1 MARKKSKAKK
11 VATALLA
18 TVVLLGA
25 AGTLAVGA
33 MTDWSFKSEDLLPF
47 KDVKIEAE
55 QTKVYTGEALVPDV
69 EVPEGYEVSM
79 TIMKGE
85 EVVEEAIEIGDY
97 NFTITVKT
105 GDKSKIEIGDYNFT
119 ITVKTGDKSKDYEV
133 ILHIIDELQEEV
145 TNSEFIQLKTLSVS
159 TNAAGQTEKV
169 VSYTVS
175 GNLDPQKIVGAL
187 TWTSSDVEDDISTFM
202 TAVLNKEAKTITLTC
217 LQAFSNQMTY
227 TIYSEELAEAKASIT
242 IDYQQKVLT
251 EASVDISATN
261 AAFGDGLKITTTT
274 KAPTYS
280 VGSILIEDKPS
291 EDLLFT
297 YNWKAADGTQFNSIL
312 PSTSDFETGE
322 DGSGVY
328 YDGRSYGKSE
338 LSSVISAIGTK
349 VTSWLNGL
357 VSSKSVTVD
366 LDELKELF
374 TYGRNVRQSYGGYL
388 RVNSTDLFYDFVDN
402 FNRKGQVGCGFQ
414 FSARAYG
421 KEDILVFTSIDATK
435 TLGDLSFTGG
445 NVIF

>member
-55 QTKVYTGEALVPDV
+55 QTKVYTGTALVPDV

-85 EVVEEAIEIGDY
+85 EVVEEA
-97 NFTITVKT
+97 
-105 GDKSKIEIGDYNFT
+105 IEIGDYNFT

-145 TNSEFIQLKTLSVS
+145 TNSEFIQLKTLSVG

-187 TWTSSDVEDDISTFM
+187 TWTSSGVEDNISTFM

-297 YNWKAADGTQFNSIL
+297 YNWKTADGTQFNSIL
-312 PSTSDFETGE
+312 PSTSDITLGE
-322 DGSGVY
+322 DGNGVY
-328 YDGRSYGKSE
+328 YDNNNYTSSN
-338 LSSVISAIGTK
+338 LSSMISAIGTK
-349 VTSWLNGL
+349 VESWLNGL
-357 VSSKSVTVD
+357 VTAKSVTVD

-388 RVNSTDLFYDFVDN
+388 RVNSTELFDDFVTN
-402 FNRKGQVGCGFQ
+402 FNNKGKVGCGFQ
-414 FSARAYG
+414 FSARAYE
-421 KEDILVFTSIDATK
+421 KEDVLVFTSIDATK

>member
-55 QTKVYTGEALVPDV
+55 QTKVYTGSALTPDV
-69 EVPEGYEVSM
+69 KVPEGYEVSM

-85 EVVEEAIEIGDY
+85 EVVEEA
-97 NFTITVKT
+97 
-105 GDKSKIEIGDYNFT
+105 IEIGDYNFT

-145 TNSEFIQLKTLSVS
+145 TNSEFIQLKTLSVG

-202 TAVLNKEAKTITLTC
+202 TANLNKEAKTITLTC

-261 AAFGDGLKITTTT
+261 SAFGDGLKITTTT

-291 EDLLFT
+291 EDLVFT
-297 YNWKAADGTQFNSIL
+297 YNWKANDGTQFNSIL
-312 PSTSDFETGE
+312 PSTSDITLGE
-322 DGSGVY
+322 DGNGVY
-328 YDGRSYGKSE
+328 YDNKNYTSST
-338 LSSVISAIGTK
+338 LSSMITAIGTK

-357 VSSKSVTVD
+357 VTAKSVTVD

-388 RVNSTDLFYDFVDN
+388 RVNSTELFDDFVTN
-402 FNRKGQVGCGFQ
+402 FNNKGKVGCGFQ
-414 FSARAYG
+414 FSARAYN

>member
-25 AGTLAVGA
+25 AGTLTVGA
-33 MTDWSFKSEDLLPF
+33 MTNWSFKSENILPF

-55 QTKVYTGEALVPDV
+55 QTKVYTGTALVPDV
-69 EVPEGYEVSM
+69 EVPQGYEVSM
-79 TIMKGE
+79 KIMKGE
-85 EVVEEAIEIGDY
+85 EEVAEAVNIGDY

-105 GDKSKIEIGDYNFT
+105 GENI
-119 ITVKTGDKSKDYEV
+119 KDYEV
-133 ILHIIDELQEEV
+133 ILHIIGELQEEV
-145 TNSEFIQLKTLSVS
+145 TNSEFITLKTLSVA

-169 VSYTVS
+169 VGYSVS

-187 TWTSSDVEDDISTFM
+187 AWTSSDVEDDISTFM
-202 TAVLNKEAKTITLTC
+202 TAVLNKTAKTITLTC
-217 LQAFSNQMTY
+217 LQAFANQMKY
-227 TIYSEELAEAKASIT
+227 TIYSEEISDAKASIT
-242 IDYQQKVLT
+242 IDYQQKVLS

-261 AAFGDGLKITTTT
+261 TAFGDGLKITTTT

-291 EDLLFT
+291 EDLTFT

-312 PSTSDFETGE
+312 PSTSDITLGE
-322 DGSGVY
+322 DGTGVY
-328 YDGRSYGKSE
+328 YDNKNYTSST
-338 LSSVISAIGTK
+338 LSSMITAIGTK

-357 VSSKSVTVD
+357 VTAKSVTVD
-366 LDELKELF
+366 LDELNELF

-388 RVNSTDLFYDFVDN
+388 RVNSTELFDDFVTN
-402 FNRKGQVGCGFQ
+402 FNNKGKVGCGFQ
-414 FSARAYG
+414 FFADAYG
-421 KEDILVFTSIDATK
+421 KEDVLVFTSINVTK

>member
-47 KDVKIEAE
+47 KDVKIESE
-55 QTKVYTGEALVPDV
+55 QTKVYTGSALTPDV

-105 GDKSKIEIGDYNFT
+105 GDKSKN
-119 ITVKTGDKSKDYEV
+119 YEV
-133 ILHIIDELQEEV
+133 ILHIVEEVETEV
-145 TNSEFIQLKTLSVS
+145 TNSQYIQLKTLSVS

-217 LQAFSNQMTY
+217 LQAFENQMTY

-251 EASVDISATN
+251 EASVDISSTN

-280 VGSILIEDKPS
+280 VGSILIENKPS
-291 EDLLFT
+291 EDLRFT

-312 PSTSDFETGE
+312 PSTNDITLGE

-328 YDGRSYGKSE
+328 YDNRNYTSGT
-338 LSSVISAIGTK
+338 LSSMITAIGTK

-357 VSSKSVTVD
+357 VTSKSVTVD
-366 LDELKELF
+366 LDELKGLF
-374 TYGRNVRQSYGGYL
+374 TYSRNVRQSYGGYL
-388 RVNSTDLFYDFVDN
+388 RVSSTELFDDFVTN
-402 FNRKGQVGCGFQ
+402 FNEKGKVGCGFQ
-414 FSARAYG
+414 FFAEAYE
-421 KEDILVFTSIDATK
+421 KEDVLVFTSIDATK

>member
-79 TIMKGE
+79 KIMKGE

-105 GDKSKIEIGDYNFT
+105 GDKSK
-119 ITVKTGDKSKDYEV
+119 DYEV
-133 ILHIIDELQEEV
+133 LFHIIDELQEEV
-145 TNSEFIQLKTLSVS
+145 TNSQFIQLKTLSVG

-169 VSYTVS
+169 VGYTVS

-187 TWTSSDVEDDISTFM
+187 TWTSAEIEDDISTFM

-217 LQAFSNQMTY
+217 LQAFANQMTY

-261 AAFGDGLKITTTT
+261 TAFGDGLKITTTT

-291 EDLLFT
+291 ENLRFT
-297 YNWKAADGTQFNSIL
+297 YNWKAADGTQFNQIL
-312 PSTSDFETGE
+312 PSTSDITLGE
-322 DGSGVY
+322 DGNGVY
-328 YDGRSYGKSE
+328 YDNNNYTSST
-338 LSSVISAIGTK
+338 LSSMISAIGTK
-349 VTSWLNGL
+349 VNSWLNAL
-357 VSSKSVTVD
+357 VTTKSVTVD

-374 TYGRNVRQSYGGYL
+374 TYSRNVRQSYGGYL
-388 RVNSTDLFYDFVDN
+388 RVNSTELFDDFVTN
-402 FNRKGQVGCGFQ
+402 YNNKGKVGCGFQ
-414 FSARAYG
+414 FSAQAYE

-435 TLGDLSFTGG
+435 TLGDLSFSEG

>member
-55 QTKVYTGEALVPDV
+55 QTKVYTGSALVPDV
-69 EVPEGYEVSM
+69 EVPDGYEVSM
-79 TIMKGE
+79 KIMKGE
-85 EVVEEAIEIGDY
+85 EVVEEA
-97 NFTITVKT
+97 
-105 GDKSKIEIGDYNFT
+105 IEIGDYNFT

-217 LQAFSNQMTY
+217 LQAFENQMTY

-242 IDYQQKVLT
+242 IDYQQKVLS

-297 YNWKAADGTQFNSIL
+297 YSWKAADGTQFNSIL

-328 YDGRSYGKSE
+328 YDGRSYGTTE

-388 RVNSTDLFYDFVDN
+388 RVNSTELFDDFVTN
-402 FNRKGQVGCGFQ
+402 FNAKGQVGCGFQ

>member
-55 QTKVYTGEALVPDV
+55 QTKVYTGTALVPDV

-79 TIMKGE
+79 KIMKGE

-97 NFTITVKT
+97 NFTITV
-105 GDKSKIEIGDYNFT
+105 N
-119 ITVKTGDKSKDYEV
+119 TGDKSKDYEV

-187 TWTSSDVEDDISTFM
+187 TWTSSDVQDDISTFM

-261 AAFGDGLKITTTT
+261 SAFGDGLKITTTT
-274 KAPTYS
+274 KTPTYS

-402 FNRKGQVGCGFQ
+402 FNQKGQVGCGFQ
-414 FSARAYG
+414 FSARAYE
-421 KEDILVFTSIDATK
+421 KEDVLVFTSIDATK

>member
-1 MARKKSKAKK
+1 MKKKNKK
-11 VATALLA
+11 WIKVFTGVLA
-18 TVVLLGA
+18 TVIV
-25 AGTLAVGA
+25 VGGVGVVA
-33 MTDWSFKSEDLLPF
+33 RLSNGFRDWDVNNWTFDETF

-55 QTKVYTGEALVPDV
+55 QSKVYTGSALTPDV
-69 EVPEGYEVSM
+69 KVPEGYEVSM
-79 TIMKGE
+79 AIMKGE

-105 GDKSKIEIGDYNFT
+105 GDKT
-119 ITVKTGDKSKDYEV
+119 KDYDV
-133 ILHIIDELQEEV
+133 ILHIVEEVETEV

-175 GNLDPQKIVGAL
+175 GNLDPQKIAGAL
-187 TWTSSDVEDDISTFM
+187 TWTSGDVEDDISTFM
-202 TAVLNKEAKTITLTC
+202 TAELNKAAKTITLTC

-242 IDYQQKVLT
+242 IDYQQKVLS

-261 AAFGDGLKITTTT
+261 TAFGDGLKITTTT

-291 EDLLFT
+291 EDLRFT

-312 PSTSDFETGE
+312 PSTNDITLGE
-322 DGSGVY
+322 DGFGVY
-328 YDGRSYGKSE
+328 YDGKNYTSGT
-338 LSSVISAIGTK
+338 LSSMITAIGTK

-357 VSSKSVTVD
+357 VTAKSVTVD

-388 RVNSTDLFYDFVDN
+388 RVNSTELFDDFVTN
-402 FNRKGQVGCGFQ
+402 FNNKGKVGCGFQ
-414 FSARAYG
+414 FFASVYE
-421 KEDILVFTSIDATK
+421 KQDVLVFTSIDTTK

>member
-55 QTKVYTGEALVPDV
+55 QTKVYTGTALVPDV

-105 GDKSKIEIGDYNFT
+105 GDKSK
-119 ITVKTGDKSKDYEV
+119 DYEV
-133 ILHIIDELQEEV
+133 LFHIIDELQEEV
-145 TNSEFIQLKTLSVS
+145 TNSQFIQLKTLSVG

-187 TWTSSDVEDDISTFM
+187 TWTSSDVQDDISTFM

-261 AAFGDGLKITTTT
+261 SAFGDGLKITTTT

-280 VGSILIEDKPS
+280 AGSILIEDKPS
-291 EDLLFT
+291 EDLFFA
-297 YNWKAADGTQFNSIL
+297 YNWKAADGTQFNQIL
-312 PSTSDFETGE
+312 PSTSDITLGE
-322 DGSGVY
+322 DGNGVY
-328 YDGRSYGKSE
+328 YDNRNYTSGT
-338 LSSVISAIGTK
+338 LSSMISAIGTK
-349 VTSWLNGL
+349 VNSWLNAL
-357 VSSKSVTVD
+357 VTTKSVTVD

-374 TYGRNVRQSYGGYL
+374 TYSRNVRQSYGGYL
-388 RVNSTDLFYDFVDN
+388 RVNSTELFDDFVTN
-402 FNRKGQVGCGFQ
+402 FNNKGKVGCGFQ
-414 FSARAYG
+414 FSARAYD

-435 TLGDLSFTGG
+435 TLGELSFTGG

>member
-105 GDKSKIEIGDYNFT
+105 GDKSK
-119 ITVKTGDKSKDYEV
+119 VYEV
-133 ILHIIDELQEEV
+133 LFHIIDELREEV
-145 TNSEFIQLKTLSVS
+145 TNSDFIQLKTLSVG

-202 TAVLNKEAKTITLTC
+202 TAILNKTAKTITLTC
-217 LQAFSNQMTY
+217 LQAFSHQMTY
-227 TIYSEELAEAKASIT
+227 TIYSEELADAKASIT

-251 EASVDISATN
+251 EASVDISSTN
-261 AAFGDGLKITTTT
+261 SAFGDGLKITTTT

-280 VGSILIEDKPS
+280 AGSILIEDKPS
-291 EDLLFT
+291 ENLRFT

-312 PSTSDFETGE
+312 PSSSDITLGE
-322 DGSGVY
+322 DGTGVY
-328 YDGRSYGKSE
+328 YDNKNYTSTT
-338 LSSVISAIGTK
+338 LSSMISAIGTK
-349 VTSWLNGL
+349 VTTWLNGL
-357 VSSKSVTVD
+357 VTSKSVTVD

-388 RVNSTDLFYDFVDN
+388 RVNSTELFDDFVTN
-402 FNRKGQVGCGFQ
+402 FNNKGKVGCGFQ
-414 FSARAYG
+414 FSAQAYE
-421 KEDILVFTSIDATK
+421 KEDVLVFTSIDATK

>member
-79 TIMKGE
+79 TIMKDEE
-85 EVVEEAIEIGDY
+85 EVAEAVDIGDY

-105 GDKSKIEIGDYNFT
+105 GE
-119 ITVKTGDKSKDYEV
+119 KTKDYDV
-133 ILHIIDELQEEV
+133 IFHIIDELEEEV

-169 VSYTVS
+169 VGYSVS

-187 TWTSSDVEDDISTFM
+187 TWTSSSIEDDISAFM
-202 TAVLNKEAKTITLTC
+202 TASLNKDAKTITLTC

-227 TIYSEELAEAKASIT
+227 TIYSEELADAKASIT
-242 IDYQQKVLT
+242 IDYQQKMLT

-261 AAFGDGLKITTTT
+261 GAFGDGLKITTTT

-280 VGSILIEDKPS
+280 VGSIFIEDKPS
-291 EDLLFT
+291 ENLIFT
-297 YNWKAADGTQFNSIL
+297 YSWKAADGTQFNSIL
-312 PSTSDFETGE
+312 PSTSDITLGE

-328 YDGRSYGKSE
+328 YDNKNYTSST
-338 LSSVISAIGTK
+338 LSSMINAIGTK

-357 VSSKSVTVD
+357 VTSKSVTVD

-388 RVNSTDLFYDFVDN
+388 RVNSTELFDN
-402 FNRKGQVGCGFQ
+402 FVTNFNAKGQVGCGFQ
-414 FSARAYG
+414 FSARAYE
-421 KEDILVFTSIDATK
+421 KEDVLVFTSINATQ

>member
-1 MARKKSKAKK
+1 MKKKNKK
-11 VATALLA
+11 WIKVFTGVLA
-18 TVVLLGA
+18 TVIV
-25 AGTLAVGA
+25 VGGVGVVA
-33 MTDWSFKSEDLLPF
+33 RLSNGFRDWDVNNWTFDETF

-55 QTKVYTGEALVPDV
+55 QTKVYTGSALVPDV
-69 EVPEGYEVSM
+69 EVPDGYEFSM
-79 TIMKGE
+79 KIMKGE
-85 EVVEEAIEIGDY
+85 EVVEEAVDIGDY
-97 NFTITVKT
+97 T
-105 GDKSKIEIGDYNFT
+105 FT

-133 ILHIIDELQEEV
+133 ILHIVEEVETEV
-145 TNSEFIQLKTLSVS
+145 TNSEFITLKTLSVS

-187 TWTSSDVEDDISTFM
+187 TWTSSHVEDDISTFM
-202 TAVLNKEAKTITLTC
+202 TANLNKEAKTITLTC

-261 AAFGDGLKITTTT
+261 SAFGDGLKITTTT

-297 YNWKAADGTQFNSIL
+297 YSWKAADGTQFNSIL

-328 YDGRSYGKSE
+328 YDGRSYGASE

-357 VSSKSVTVD
+357 VSSKTVTVD

-374 TYGRNVRQSYGGYL
+374 TYGRNVRQSYGGYI

-402 FNRKGQVGCGFQ
+402 FNQKGQVGCGFQ
-414 FSARAYG
+414 FSARAYE

-435 TLGDLSFTGG
+435 TLGDLSFSEG

>member
-1 MARKKSKAKK
+1 MKKKNKK
-11 VATALLA
+11 WIKVFTGVLA
-18 TVVLLGA
+18 TVIV
-25 AGTLAVGA
+25 VGGVGVVA
-33 MTDWSFKSEDLLPF
+33 RLSNGFRDWDVNNWTFDETF
-47 KDVKIEAE
+47 KDVKIESE
-55 QTKVYTGEALVPDV
+55 QTKVHTGTALVPDV
-69 EVPEGYEVSM
+69 DVPEGYEVSM
-79 TIMKGE
+79 TIKKGE

-97 NFTITVKT
+97 NFA
-105 GDKSKIEIGDYNFT
+105 
-119 ITVKTGDKSKDYEV
+119 ITVKTGDKSKDYAV

-187 TWTSSDVEDDISTFM
+187 TWTSSGVEDDISTFM

-261 AAFGDGLKITTTT
+261 SAFGDGLKITTTT

-280 VGSILIEDKPS
+280 AGSILIEHKPS
-291 EDLLFT
+291 EDLRFT

-312 PSTSDFETGE
+312 PSTSDITLGE
-322 DGSGVY
+322 DGTGVY
-328 YDGRSYGKSE
+328 YDDKNYTSGT
-338 LSSVISAIGTK
+338 LSSMITAIGTK

-388 RVNSTDLFYDFVDN
+388 RVNSTELFDDFVTN
-402 FNRKGQVGCGFQ
+402 FNNKGKVGCGFQ
-414 FSARAYG
+414 FFAEAYG
-421 KEDILVFTSIDATK
+421 KRDVVVFTSIDATK

>member
-79 TIMKGE
+79 KILKGE
-85 EVVEEAIEIGDY
+85 EVVEEA
-97 NFTITVKT
+97 
-105 GDKSKIEIGDYNFT
+105 IEIGDYNFT

-187 TWTSSDVEDDISTFM
+187 TWTSGDVEDDISTFM
-202 TAVLNKEAKTITLTC
+202 TAVLDKTAKTITLTC
-217 LQAFSNQMTY
+217 LQAFSKQMTY
-227 TIYSEELAEAKASIT
+227 TIYSEELADAKASIT

-261 AAFGDGLKITTTT
+261 TAFGDGLKITTTT

-291 EDLLFT
+291 EDLRFT
-297 YNWKAADGTQFNSIL
+297 YNWKANDGTQFSSIL
-312 PSTSDFETGE
+312 PSTSDITVGE

-328 YDGRSYGKSE
+328 YDGRNYGKSE

-388 RVNSTDLFYDFVDN
+388 RVNSTELFDDFVTN
-402 FNRKGQVGCGFQ
+402 FNNKGKVGCGFQ
-414 FSARAYG
+414 FSAQAYE
-421 KEDILVFTSIDATK
+421 KEDVLVFTSIDATK

>member
-69 EVPEGYEVSM
+69 EVPEGFEVSM
-79 TIMKGE
+79 KILKGE
-85 EVVEEAIEIGDY
+85 EEVAEAVD
-97 NFTITVKT
+97 
-105 GDKSKIEIGDYNFT
+105 IGDYNFT

-145 TNSEFIQLKTLSVS
+145 TNSEFITLKTLSVT

-169 VSYTVS
+169 VGYSVS

-187 TWTSSDVEDDISTFM
+187 TWTSPDVEDDISTFM
-202 TAVLNKEAKTITLTC
+202 TANLDKDAKTITLTC

-227 TIYSEELAEAKASIT
+227 TIYSEELVDAKASIT

-261 AAFGDGLKITTTT
+261 TAFGDGLKITTTT
-274 KAPTYS
+274 QAPTYS
-280 VGSILIEDKPS
+280 IGSILIDDKPS
-291 EDLLFT
+291 ENLIFT
-297 YNWKAADGTQFNSIL
+297 YSWKAADGTQFNSIL
-312 PSTSDFETGE
+312 PSTSDITLGE

-328 YDGRSYGKSE
+328 YDDKNYTSST
-338 LSSVISAIGTK
+338 LSSMINAIGTK

-357 VSSKSVTVD
+357 VTSKSVTVD
-366 LDELKELF
+366 LDEFKELF

-388 RVNSTDLFYDFVDN
+388 RVNSTELFDDFVTN
-402 FNRKGQVGCGFQ
+402 FNAKGQVGCGFQ
-414 FSARAYG
+414 FSARAYN
-421 KEDILVFTSIDATK
+421 KEDVLVFTSIDATK
-435 TLGDLSFTGG
+435 TLGDLSFSEG

>member
-1 MARKKSKAKK
+1 MKKKNKK
-11 VATALLA
+11 WIKVFTGVLA
-18 TVVLLGA
+18 TVIV
-25 AGTLAVGA
+25 VGGVGVVA
-33 MTDWSFKSEDLLPF
+33 RLSNGFRDWDVNNWTFDETF

-55 QTKVYTGEALVPDV
+55 QTKVYTGSALTPDV
-69 EVPEGYEVSM
+69 EVPEAYEVSM

-85 EVVEEAIEIGDY
+85 EVVDEAIEIGDY
-97 NFTITVKT
+97 NFTITVKS
-105 GDKSKIEIGDYNFT
+105 GE
-119 ITVKTGDKSKDYEV
+119 KTKDYDV
-133 ILHIIDELQEEV
+133 ILHIVEEVETEV
-145 TNSEFIQLKTLSVS
+145 TNSQYIQLKTLSVS

-187 TWTSSDVEDDISTFM
+187 TWTSAEIEHDISTFM
-202 TAVLNKEAKTITLTC
+202 TAVLNKQAKTITLTC
-217 LQAFSNQMTY
+217 LQPFENQMTY

-242 IDYQQKVLT
+242 IDYQQKLLT

-261 AAFGDGLKITTTT
+261 TAFGDGLKITTTT

-291 EDLLFT
+291 EDLRFT
-297 YNWKAADGTQFNSIL
+297 YNWKAADGTQFSSIL
-312 PSTSDFETGE
+312 PSTNDITLGE

-328 YDGRSYGKSE
+328 YDNRNYTSGT
-338 LSSVISAIGTK
+338 LSSMITAIGTK

-357 VSSKSVTVD
+357 VTSKSVTVD

-374 TYGRNVRQSYGGYL
+374 TYSRNVRQSYGGYL
-388 RVNSTDLFYDFVDN
+388 RVNSTELFDDFVTN
-402 FNRKGQVGCGFQ
+402 FNEKGKVGCGFQ
-414 FSARAYG
+414 FFVSAYE
-421 KEDILVFTSIDATK
+421 KEDVLVFTSIDATK
-435 TLGDLSFTGG
+435 TLGDLSFPGG

>member
-1 MARKKSKAKK
+1 MKKKNKK
-11 VATALLA
+11 WIKVFTGVLA
-18 TVVLLGA
+18 TVIV
-25 AGTLAVGA
+25 VGGVGVVA
-33 MTDWSFKSEDLLPF
+33 RLSNGFRDWDVNNWTFDESF
-47 KDVKIEAE
+47 KDVKIESE
-55 QTKVYTGEALVPDV
+55 QTKVYTGTALVPDV

-85 EVVEEAIEIGDY
+85 EVVEEA
-97 NFTITVKT
+97 
-105 GDKSKIEIGDYNFT
+105 IEIGDYNFT

-187 TWTSSDVEDDISTFM
+187 TWTSAEIEDDISTFM

-261 AAFGDGLKITTTT
+261 SAFGDGLKITTTT

-291 EDLLFT
+291 EDLRFT

-312 PSTSDFETGE
+312 PSINDITLGE

-328 YDGRSYGKSE
+328 YDEKNYTSGT
-338 LSSVISAIGTK
+338 LSSMITAIGTK

-357 VSSKSVTVD
+357 VTSKSVTVD

-374 TYGRNVRQSYGGYL
+374 TYSRNVRQSYGGYL
-388 RVNSTDLFYDFVDN
+388 RVSSTELFDDFVTN
-402 FNRKGQVGCGFQ
+402 FNNKGKVGCGFQ
-414 FSARAYG
+414 FFVSAYG
-421 KEDILVFTSIDATK
+421 EEDVLVFTSIDATK

>member
-1 MARKKSKAKK
+1 MKKKNKK
-11 VATALLA
+11 WIKVFTGVLA
-18 TVVLLGA
+18 TVIV
-25 AGTLAVGA
+25 VGGVGVVA
-33 MTDWSFKSEDLLPF
+33 RLSNGFRDWDVNNWTFDETF

-55 QTKVYTGEALVPDV
+55 QSKVYTGSALTPDV
-69 EVPEGYEVSM
+69 EVPENYEVSM

-105 GDKSKIEIGDYNFT
+105 GDKT
-119 ITVKTGDKSKDYEV
+119 KDYDV
-133 ILHIIDELQEEV
+133 ILHIVEEVETEV

-187 TWTSSDVEDDISTFM
+187 TWTSGDVEDDISTFM
-202 TAVLNKEAKTITLTC
+202 TAVLNKTAKTITLTC
-217 LQAFSNQMTY
+217 LQAFSHQMTY

-261 AAFGDGLKITTTT
+261 SAFGDGLKITTTT

-291 EDLLFT
+291 EDLRFT

-312 PSTSDFETGE
+312 PSTSDITLGE
-322 DGSGVY
+322 DGTGVY
-328 YDGRSYGKSE
+328 YDNKNYTSTT
-338 LSSVISAIGTK
+338 LSSMISAIGTK
-349 VTSWLNGL
+349 VTTWLNGL
-357 VSSKSVTVD
+357 VTSKSVTVD

-388 RVNSTDLFYDFVDN
+388 RVNSTELFDDFVTN
-402 FNRKGQVGCGFQ
+402 FNNKGKVGCGFQ
-414 FSARAYG
+414 FSAQAYE
-421 KEDILVFTSIDATK
+421 KEDVLVFTSIDATK

>member
-47 KDVKIEAE
+47 KDVKIESE
-55 QTKVYTGEALVPDV
+55 QTKVYTGSALTPDV
-69 EVPEGYEVSM
+69 EVPEGFEVSM
-79 TIMKGE
+79 KILKGE
-85 EVVEEAIEIGDY
+85 EEVAEA
-97 NFTITVKT
+97 V
-105 GDKSKIEIGDYNFT
+105 EIGDYNFT

-133 ILHIIDELQEEV
+133 ILHIVEEVETEV
-145 TNSEFIQLKTLSVS
+145 TNSEFITLKTLSVS

-187 TWTSSDVEDDISTFM
+187 TWTSPDVEDDISTFM
-202 TAVLNKEAKTITLTC
+202 TAVLNKDERTITLTC
-217 LQAFSNQMTY
+217 LQAFENQMTY

-261 AAFGDGLKITTTT
+261 TAFGDGLRITTIT

-291 EDLLFT
+291 ENLVFT
-297 YNWKAADGTQFNSIL
+297 YNWKASDGTQFTSIL
-312 PSTSDFETGE
+312 PSTLDFETGE

-328 YDGRSYGKSE
+328 YDGKTYGKSE

-374 TYGRNVRQSYGGYL
+374 TYGRNVRQSYGGYI

-402 FNRKGQVGCGFQ
+402 YNQKGQVGCGFQ
-414 FSARAYG
+414 FSARAYN
-421 KEDILVFTSIDATK
+421 KEDVLVFTSIDATK

>member
-1 MARKKSKAKK
+1 MKKKNKK
-11 VATALLA
+11 WIKVFTGVLA
-18 TVVLLGA
+18 TVIV
-25 AGTLAVGA
+25 VGGVGVVA
-33 MTDWSFKSEDLLPF
+33 RLSNGFRDWDVNNWTFDETF

-55 QTKVYTGEALVPDV
+55 QTKVHTGTALVPDV

-79 TIMKGE
+79 TIMKAE

-97 NFTITVKT
+97 SFKITVKT
-105 GDKSKIEIGDYNFT
+105 GDKT
-119 ITVKTGDKSKDYEV
+119 KDYDV
-133 ILHIIDELQEEV
+133 ILHIVEDVETEV

-187 TWTSSDVEDDISTFM
+187 TWTSPDVEDDISTFM
-202 TAVLNKEAKTITLTC
+202 TTVLNKEAKTITLTC

-251 EASVDISATN
+251 EASVDISSTN
-261 AAFGDGLKITTTT
+261 SAFGDGLKITTTT

-280 VGSILIEDKPS
+280 AGSILIEHKPN
-291 EDLLFT
+291 EDLRFT

-312 PSTSDFETGE
+312 PSTSDITLGD
-322 DGSGVY
+322 DGNGVY
-328 YDGRSYGKSE
+328 YDDKNYTSGS
-338 LSSVISAIGTK
+338 LSSMITAIGTK

-357 VSSKSVTVD
+357 VTSKSVTVD

-388 RVNSTDLFYDFVDN
+388 RVNSTELFDDFVTN
-402 FNRKGQVGCGFQ
+402 FNNKGKVGCGFQ
-414 FSARAYG
+414 FSARAYE
-421 KEDILVFTSIDATK
+421 KEDVLVFTSIDATK

>member
-1 MARKKSKAKK
+1 MKKKNKK
-11 VATALLA
+11 WIKVFTGVLA
-18 TVVLLGA
+18 TIIVVG
-25 AGTLAVGA
+25 GVGVVA
-33 MTDWSFKSEDLLPF
+33 RLSNGFRDWDVNNWTFDETF

-55 QTKVYTGEALVPDV
+55 QTKVYTGSALTPDV
-69 EVPEGYEVSM
+69 KVPENYEVSM

-97 NFTITVKT
+97 NFKITVKA
-105 GDKSKIEIGDYNFT
+105 GDKT
-119 ITVKTGDKSKDYEV
+119 KDYDV
-133 ILHIIDELQEEV
+133 ILHIVEEVETEV

-175 GNLDPQKIVGAL
+175 GNLDSQKIVGAL
-187 TWTSSDVEDDISTFM
+187 TWTSGDVEDDISTFM
-202 TAVLNKEAKTITLTC
+202 TAVLNKTAKTITLTC

-261 AAFGDGLKITTTT
+261 TAFGDGLKITTTT

-280 VGSILIEDKPS
+280 AGSILIEDKPS
-291 EDLLFT
+291 EDLRFT
-297 YNWKAADGTQFNSIL
+297 YNWKAADGTQFNQIL
-312 PSTSDFETGE
+312 PSTNDITLGE

-328 YDGRSYGKSE
+328 YDNKNYTSGS
-338 LSSVISAIGTK
+338 LSSMITAIGTK

-357 VSSKSVTVD
+357 VTSKSVTVD

-388 RVNSTDLFYDFVDN
+388 RVNSTELFDDFVTN
-402 FNRKGQVGCGFQ
+402 FNNKGKVGCGFH
-414 FSARAYG
+414 FSARAYE
-421 KEDILVFTSIDATK
+421 KEDVLVFTSIDATK
-435 TLGDLSFTGG
+435 TLGDLSFIGG

>member
-1 MARKKSKAKK
+1 MKKKNKK
-11 VATALLA
+11 WIKVFTGVLA
-18 TVVLLGA
+18 TVIV
-25 AGTLAVGA
+25 VGGVGVVA
-33 MTDWSFKSEDLLPF
+33 RLSNGFRDWDVNNWTFDETF
-47 KDVKIEAE
+47 KDVKIESE
-55 QTKVYTGEALVPDV
+55 QTKVHTGTALVPDV
-69 EVPEGYEVSM
+69 DVPEGYEVSM
-79 TIMKGE
+79 TIKKGE

-105 GDKSKIEIGDYNFT
+105 GDKSKDYA
-119 ITVKTGDKSKDYEV
+119 V

-187 TWTSSDVEDDISTFM
+187 TWTSSGVEDDISTFM

-261 AAFGDGLKITTTT
+261 SAFGDGLKITTTT

-280 VGSILIEDKPS
+280 AGSILIEHKPS
-291 EDLLFT
+291 EDLRFT

-312 PSTSDFETGE
+312 PSTSDITLGE
-322 DGSGVY
+322 DGTGVY
-328 YDGRSYGKSE
+328 YDDKNYTSGT
-338 LSSVISAIGTK
+338 LSSMITAIGTK

-388 RVNSTDLFYDFVDN
+388 RVNSTELFDDFVTN
-402 FNRKGQVGCGFQ
+402 FNNKGKVGCGFQ
-414 FSARAYG
+414 FFAEAYG
-421 KEDILVFTSIDATK
+421 KRDVVVFTSIDATK

>member
-55 QTKVYTGEALVPDV
+55 QTKVYTGTALVPDV

-79 TIMKGE
+79 KILKGE
-85 EVVEEAIEIGDY
+85 EEVAEAVDIGDY

-105 GDKSKIEIGDYNFT
+105 GDKT
-119 ITVKTGDKSKDYEV
+119 KDYDV
-133 ILHIIDELQEEV
+133 ILHIVEEVQTEV
-145 TNSEFIQLKTLSVS
+145 TNSEFITLKTLSVG

-187 TWTSSDVEDDISTFM
+187 TWTSAEIEDDISTFM

-242 IDYQQKVLT
+242 IDYQQKVLS

-261 AAFGDGLKITTTT
+261 SAFGDGLKITTTT

-402 FNRKGQVGCGFQ
+402 FNQKGQVGCGFQ
-414 FSARAYG
+414 FSARAYD

-435 TLGDLSFTGG
+435 TLGELSFTGG

>member
-55 QTKVYTGEALVPDV
+55 QTKVYTGTALVPDV

-85 EVVEEAIEIGDY
+85 EVVEEA
-97 NFTITVKT
+97 
-105 GDKSKIEIGDYNFT
+105 IEIGDYNFT

-187 TWTSSDVEDDISTFM
+187 TWTSAEIEDDISTFM

-242 IDYQQKVLT
+242 IDYQQKVLS

-261 AAFGDGLKITTTT
+261 SAFGDGLKITTTT

-291 EDLLFT
+291 EDLRFT

-312 PSTSDFETGE
+312 PSTSDITLGE
-322 DGSGVY
+322 DGTGVY
-328 YDGRSYGKSE
+328 YDDKNYTSGT
-338 LSSVISAIGTK
+338 LSSMITAIGTK

-388 RVNSTDLFYDFVDN
+388 RVNSTELFDDFVTN
-402 FNRKGQVGCGFQ
+402 FNNKGKVG
-414 FSARAYG
+414 Y
-421 KEDILVFTSIDATK
+421 LVLMLTEK
-435 TLGDLSFTGG
+435 K
-445 NVIF
+445 IF

>member
-1 MARKKSKAKK
+1 MKKKNKK
-11 VATALLA
+11 WIKVFTGVLA
-18 TVVLLGA
+18 TVIV
-25 AGTLAVGA
+25 VGGVGVVA
-33 MTDWSFKSEDLLPF
+33 RLSNGFRDWDVNNWTFDEAF

-55 QTKVYTGEALVPDV
+55 QSKVYTGSALTPDV

-97 NFTITVKT
+97 NFTITVKN
-105 GDKSKIEIGDYNFT
+105 GDKSKN
-119 ITVKTGDKSKDYEV
+119 YEV
-133 ILHIIDELQEEV
+133 ILHIVEEVETEV

-159 TNAAGQTEKV
+159 TNSAGQTEKV

-187 TWTSSDVEDDISTFM
+187 TWTSSDVQDDISTFM

-242 IDYQQKVLT
+242 IDYQQKLLT

-261 AAFGDGLKITTTT
+261 TAFGDGLKITTTT

-291 EDLLFT
+291 ENLLFN
-297 YNWKAADGTQFNSIL
+297 YNWKAADGTQFNQIL
-312 PSTSDFETGE
+312 PSTSDITLGE
-322 DGSGVY
+322 DGNGVY
-328 YDGRSYGKSE
+328 YDNNNYTSST
-338 LSSVISAIGTK
+338 LSSMISAIGTK
-349 VTSWLNGL
+349 VNSWLNAL
-357 VSSKSVTVD
+357 VTTKSVTVD

-374 TYGRNVRQSYGGYL
+374 TYSRNVRQSYGGYL
-388 RVNSTDLFYDFVDN
+388 RVRSTELFDDFVTN
-402 FNRKGQVGCGFQ
+402 FNEKGKVGCGFQ
-414 FSARAYG
+414 FSARAYE
-421 KEDILVFTSIDATK
+421 KEDVLVFTSIDATK
-435 TLGDLSFTGG
+435 TLGELSFTGG

>member
-79 TIMKGE
+79 KILKGE
-85 EVVEEAIEIGDY
+85 EEVAEAVD
-97 NFTITVKT
+97 
-105 GDKSKIEIGDYNFT
+105 IGDYNFT

-133 ILHIIDELQEEV
+133 LFHIIDELQEEV
-145 TNSEFIQLKTLSVS
+145 TNSQFIQLKTLSVG
-159 TNAAGQTEKV
+159 TNTAGQTEKV

-187 TWTSSDVEDDISTFM
+187 TWTSSDVQDDISTFM

-261 AAFGDGLKITTTT
+261 SAFGDGLKITTTT

-374 TYGRNVRQSYGGYL
+374 TYARNVRQSYGGYL

-402 FNRKGQVGCGFQ
+402 FNQKGQVGCGFQ
-414 FSARAYG
+414 FSARAYE

>member
-1 MARKKSKAKK
+1 MKKKNKK
-11 VATALLA
+11 WIKVFTGVLA
-18 TVVLLGA
+18 TIIVVG
-25 AGTLAVGA
+25 GVGVVA
-33 MTDWSFKSEDLLPF
+33 RLSNGFRDWDVKNWTFDETF
-47 KDVKIEAE
+47 KDVKIEVE
-55 QTKVYTGEALVPDV
+55 QTKVYTGSALTPDVKVPD
-69 EVPEGYEVSM
+69 GYEVSM

-85 EVVEEAIEIGDY
+85 EVVEEA
-97 NFTITVKT
+97 
-105 GDKSKIEIGDYNFT
+105 IEIGDYNFT

-187 TWTSSDVEDDISTFM
+187 TWTSGDVEDDISTFM
-202 TAVLNKEAKTITLTC
+202 TAVLDKTAKTITLTC

-251 EASVDISATN
+251 EASVDINATN
-261 AAFGDGLKITTTT
+261 SAFGDGLKITTTT

-280 VGSILIEDKPS
+280 AGSILIEHKPS
-291 EDLLFT
+291 EDLRFT

-312 PSTSDFETGE
+312 PSTSDITLGE

-328 YDGRSYGKSE
+328 YDDKNYTSGT
-338 LSSVISAIGTK
+338 LSSMITAIGTK

-388 RVNSTDLFYDFVDN
+388 RVNSTELFDDFVTN
-402 FNRKGQVGCGFQ
+402 FNNKGKVGCGFQ
-414 FSARAYG
+414 FFAQAYG
-421 KEDILVFTSIDATK
+421 KSDVVVFTSIDATK